1 MHRLTGSRLALAQW
15 CLYWARLNAIPDH
28 PSHTSASR
36 TSSALHAAAEA
47 YPQADLDAV
56 PFIWGLTPAEEDTF
70 LELYDSWVAWW
81 PGYVGERIERREVP
95 FAWDTATWTAR
106 ELPSNGHRDYSACR
120 DTEVPCTVDAQIVEY
135 NEQHGD
141 AGPDTLEVLDL
152 KCSWDWI
159 SAAGHA
165 QLAGNGLTVAR
176 ALGFETV
183 KVTIARVAPE
193 GVETNSVVLQAQD
206 LDLTALRIERYLQQ
220 IPNARPQPGEHCA
233 GCPAAGNCPES
244 RALAVAAR
252 TEREDLRG
260 LFLGQLRSDAQ
271 ADRLWTG
278 LDQLEKFVAEQRA
291 RLVDYAREHNGIT
304 RASGKRAEWVPL
316 SRRRI
321 KDEPAVIER
330 LERRFGPERAAG
342 LIKIKR
348 TIPIAGVE
356 KAAKETAPRGRK
368 GDAAAEIMAE
378 LESTGHVALSTYEGW
393 RIA

>member
-1 MHRLTGSRLALAQW
+1 MMHRLTGSHLALAQQ
-15 CLYWARLNAIPDH
+15 CLYWARPDAIPDH
-28 PSHTSASR
+28 PNDSSASR
-36 TSSALHAAAEA
+36 VGSALHAAAHA
-47 YPQADLDAV
+47 YPQADLDALADT
-56 PFIWGLTPAEEDTF
+56 WRLTTAETDTF
-70 LELYDSWVAWW
+70 AELYDSWAAWW
-81 PGYVGERIERREVP
+81 LGYVGDRIERREMP
-95 FAWDTATWTAR
+95 FAWDAATWTAR
-106 ELPSNGHRDYSACR
+106 GLPSTGHRDYSACS
-120 DTEVPCTVDAQIVEY
+120 DTEVPCTVDAILVMHEAARCSS
-135 NEQHGD
+135 D
-141 AGPDTLEVLDL
+141 LEVVDL

-159 SAAGHA
+159 SAVGHA

-176 ALGFETV
+176 ALGFESVT
-183 KVTIARVAPE
+183 VTIARIAPE
-193 GVETNSVVLQAQD
+193 GVETNSVVLHAQD

-220 IPNARPQPGEHCA
+220 IPDARPQPGEHCA

-252 TEREDLRG
+252 AAREDLRG

-278 LDQLEKFVAEQRA
+278 LDQLEKFIAEQRA
-291 RLVDYAREHNGIT
+291 RLVQYAREHNGIQ

-330 LERRFGPERAAG
+330 LERRFGQERAAQ

-348 TIPIAGVE
+348 SIPIAGVE

-378 LESTGHVALSTYEGW
+378 LQSTGHVALSTYEGW